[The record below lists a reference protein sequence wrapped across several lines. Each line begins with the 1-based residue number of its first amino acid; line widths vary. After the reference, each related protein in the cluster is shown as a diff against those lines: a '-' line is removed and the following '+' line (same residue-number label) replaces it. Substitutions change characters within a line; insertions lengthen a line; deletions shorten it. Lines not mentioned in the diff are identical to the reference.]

1 MPRPWIVMSEEW
13 LVDSGKEFRL
23 GEVTPR
29 GNPYPGC
36 GLQEG
41 VFLSQGTVKQPWRSP
56 EILRKEA
63 FPVQSL
69 ILPTYGSMTRSSMGR
84 SRSMQH
90 PILVSVVFVLLV
102 LFIAGPALGAS
113 SVAVTVNRVRPGK
126 GLVRIALVNKVQ
138 FHKRQKLKKP
148 LQRGVVKPTDDSIR
162 YQFKDVAPG
171 EYAIQVLQDF
181 DEDGNMTNNWLGL
194 PREPWGMS
202 NNPPVRFSPPKW
214 ERAKFTVTDS
224 LEVVKIN
231 IDLR

>member
-1 MPRPWIVMSEEW
+1 
-13 LVDSGKEFRL
+13 
-23 GEVTPR
+23 
-29 GNPYPGC
+29 
-36 GLQEG
+36 
-41 VFLSQGTVKQPWRSP
+41 
-56 EILRKEA
+56 
-63 FPVQSL
+63 
-69 ILPTYGSMTRSSMGR
+69 
-84 SRSMQH
+84 MQH
-90 PILVSVVFVLLV
+90 RILVSVVFVLLV

-148 LQRGVVKPTDDSIR
+148 LQRGVVKPTDDSIQ

-231 IDLR
+231 VDLR